1 MTRAFELFVAARY
14 LRAKRRDAVLSVI
27 TVISVLGVAAGV
39 MALVIALAINNGFR
53 TTLEST
59 LLGATPHV
67 VLLEKEPTEGI
78 ADWRQLNDRLRALPG
93 VTAASPALY
102 GKVFLSGPQQS
113 AEATLKGVL
122 PASIDW
128 RGSVREGSLD
138 RLNEERTIVLGL
150 PLARRTGMLLNS
162 WVTVVSPQG
171 ELTPLGPRALQVRYR
186 VVALFETGYYD
197 LDNTYA
203 VTSLEN
209 AQRLFSLGDVAN
221 ALELKVANLEEAPAI
236 AAAAEKAAGT
246 KLGATH
252 WMEQNRQLLGALK
265 MERTVSLVT
274 ISLIQLVAALNIL
287 TALVMAVMEKRRDI
301 AVLMSMGARR
311 AQIAWIFVSQGLII
325 GAAGTALGLLAGYSL
340 AWAAGRYQWF
350 PLDAEIYSVAFVPF
364 EPRIADAFWIAA
376 VALGVS
382 LLATLHPARS
392 ASKIEPVETLRY
404 E

>member
-1 MTRAFELFVAARY
+1 MRAFELFVAARY
-14 LRAKRRDAVLSVI
+14 LRAKRRQAVLGVI
-27 TVISVLGVAAGV
+27 TVISVAGVAAGV
-39 MALVIALAINNGFR
+39 MALVVALAVNNGFR
-53 TTLEST
+53 STLETT

-67 VLLEKEPTEGI
+67 VLLEKEPSEGI
-78 ADWRQLNDRLRALPG
+78 SDWQALTGKLRSLPG
-93 VTAASPALY
+93 VVSASPALY
-102 GKVFLSGPQQS
+102 GKVFLAGPQQS

-122 PASIDW
+122 PQSVEW
-128 RGSVREGSLD
+128 RHAMREGSLD
-138 RLNEERTIVLGL
+138 RLSEPKTVVLGA
-150 PLARRTGMLLNS
+150 PLARRTGMTLDS

-186 VVALFETGYYD
+186 VVGIFESGFYD
-197 LDNTYA
+197 LDNSYA
-203 VTSLEN
+203 ITSLEN

-221 ALELKVANLEEAPAI
+221 AIELRVAQVEHAPAI
-236 AAAAEKAAGT
+236 AAAAEAETGS

-252 WMEQNRQLLGALK
+252 WIEQNRQLLGALK

-301 AVLMSMGARR
+301 AVLISMGAKR
-311 AQIAWIFVSQGLII
+311 AQIARIFVLQGLMI
-325 GAAGTALGLLAGYSL
+325 GSAGVVLGLVAGYALS
-340 AWAAGRYQWF
+340 WCAGHYQWF
-350 PLDAEIYSVAFVPF
+350 PLDAEIYSIAFVPF
-364 EPRIADAFWIAA
+364 EPRLGDALWIAA

-392 ASKIEPVETLRY
+392 ASRIEPVETLRY

>member
-1 MTRAFELFVAARY
+1 MLRAFELFVAARY
-14 LRAKRRDAVLSVI
+14 LRAKRRQAVLGVI
-27 TVISVLGVAAGV
+27 TVISVTGVAAGV
-39 MALVIALAINNGFR
+39 MALVIALAVNNGFR
-53 TTLEST
+53 STLETT

-67 VLLEKEPTEGI
+67 VLLEKEPGEGI
-78 ADWRQLNDRLRALPG
+78 PDWQALTRKLRSLPG
-93 VTAASPALY
+93 VVSASPALY
-102 GKVFLSGPQQS
+102 GKVFLAGPQQS

-122 PASIDW
+122 PQSVEW
-128 RGSVREGSLD
+128 RHAMREGSLD
-138 RLNEERTIVLGL
+138 RLSEPKTVVLGA
-150 PLARRTGMLLNS
+150 PLARRTGMTLNS

-186 VVALFETGYYD
+186 IVGIFETGFYD
-197 LDNTYA
+197 LDNSYA
-203 VTSLEN
+203 ITSLEN

-221 ALELKVANLEEAPAI
+221 AIELKVSDVDSAPGI
-236 AAAAEKAAGT
+236 AAAAEAAAGP

-301 AVLMSMGARR
+301 AVLISMGAKR
-311 AQIAWIFVSQGLII
+311 AQIARIFVAQGLMI
-325 GAAGTALGLLAGYSL
+325 GSAGVVLGLIAGYALS
-340 AWAAGRYQWF
+340 WCAGHYQWF
-350 PLDAEIYSVAFVPF
+350 PLDEEIYSVAFVPF
-364 EPRIADAFWIAA
+364 EPRLTDAVWIAA

-392 ASKIEPVETLRY
+392 ASRIEPVETLRY